1 MPVPLVAPEDW
12 GSFWVVVRGLM
23 IVHFGGPWEE
33 DEKAQYVAQIAEGN
47 ATTFAAERSFSISN
61 EAWQTEVLG
70 FYGLREGESAELSA
84 YDGSILW
91 HLLQRMQ
98 GS

>member
-12 GSFWVVVRGLM
+12 GSFWVVVRGLI
-23 IVHFGGPWEE
+23 IVHFGGPWAEH
-33 DEKAQYVAQIAEGN
+33 EKAQYVAQLARGN
-47 ATTFAAERSFSISN
+47 ATVFSSERSFSISN
-61 EAWQTEVLG
+61 DACQTEVLG

-84 YDGSILW
+84 YDGSILL
-91 HLLQRMQ
+91 HLLGRMQ

>member
-1 MPVPLVAPEDW
+1 MVAPEDW
-12 GSFWVVVRGLM
+12 GSFWVVVRGLI

-61 EAWQTEVLG
+61 DAWQTEVLD

-84 YDGSILW
+84 YDGSILL
-91 HLLQRMQ
+91 HLLGRMQ
-98 GS
+98 AS